1 MFPATPF
8 TGFYLILDEAWASR
22 CSLVEVLRQAGEA
35 GVKLVQYRNKA
46 GSMKEAYEAAHLLR
60 RVAAE
65 WHMIFIVNDRCDL
78 ALAVEAEGVHL
89 GQTDLPLHLARKVV
103 GANMF
108 IGISTHTP
116 EQVRIATE
124 EGADYLG
131 FGPIFSTETKSNPDP
146 VVGVEGVSRIRAL
159 STLPIFAIGGITLD
173 SGLALRTAGA
183 NGVAVASAILNAVD
197 RPKLFSQFMA
207 LFH

>member
-1 MFPATPF
+1 
-8 TGFYLILDEAWASR
+8 
-22 CSLVEVLRQAGEA
+22 
-35 GVKLVQYRNKA
+35 
-46 GSMKEAYEAAHLLR
+46 
-60 RVAAE
+60 
-65 WHMIFIVNDRCDL
+65 
-78 ALAVEAEGVHL
+78 
-89 GQTDLPLHLARKVV
+89 
-103 GANMF
+103 MF

-183 NGVAVASAILNAVD
+183 NGVAVTSAILNAVD